1 MGAFRNEYV
10 GVLAAIASSALG
22 GVAGGTTRFA
32 IGASDPV
39 TLGVFRFGVGFLLLL
54 PIALVLRIKWP
65 RGRDWL
71 GVAALGVMYF
81 AFFIVLFNLAFRY
94 TTAARGS
101 LALSTLP
108 LMTMLVGAVFG
119 VEALDSRKSIGVI
132 IAMAGAAVALV
143 SGVADAPAGA
153 WRGDLIM
160 VAATLVMAL
169 YSVWSRPFIVR
180 SSPLAYVTAGMGFG
194 SACLAA
200 IAAWS
205 DGYASVASFNGPAM
219 DGGGLSGRV
228 RWRRRL
234 FPLGV
239 RARAHDADP
248 NRHHD
253 DDQSGVRVGGG
264 RPHVGRTDRGQPRWR
279 SPCRVRRNLDCH
291 ERVSSEEA

>member
-205 DGYASVASFNGPAM
+205 DGYATVASFNGP
-219 DGGGLSGRV
+219 
-228 RWRRRL
+228 
-234 FPLGV
+234 
-239 RARAHDADP
+239 
-248 NRHHD
+248 
-253 DDQSGVRVGGG
+253 Q
-264 RPHVGRTDRGQPRWR
+264 
-279 SPCRVRRNLDCH
+279 
-291 ERVSSEEA
+291 